1 MREIQIISISI
12 LLRKYSTQCFFSC
25 VLFFNPIV
33 FYRGMNTDVL
43 HESASF
49 ISDANTAIAATGDE
63 G

>member
-1 MREIQIISISI
+1 MYYLENIQHSVFFLVYYFLI
-12 LLRKYSTQCFFSC
+12 LLF
-25 VLFFNPIV
+25 